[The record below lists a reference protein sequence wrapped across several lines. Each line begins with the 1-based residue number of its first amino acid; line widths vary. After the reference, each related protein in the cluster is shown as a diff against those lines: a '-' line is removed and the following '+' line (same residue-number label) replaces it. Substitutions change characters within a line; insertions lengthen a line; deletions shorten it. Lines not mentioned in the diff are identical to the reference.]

1 MDLSYVQ
8 RSILYD
14 GSLAEYATKINVS
27 KICFGCTWQPY
38 KTNYYYDCYSRISDI
53 NQWFTDEFSK
63 SSSLA
68 ELLREKVL
76 TEDNKR
82 QISRWHTINDG
93 KNTS

>member
-8 RSILYD
+8 RSILHD

-27 KICFGCTWQPY
+27 KICFGCTCQPY
-38 KTNYYYDCYSRISDI
+38 KTNYYYYDCYSRTSDI
-53 NQWFTDEFSK
+53 NQWFTDEFSE

-76 TEDNKR
+76 KEDK
-82 QISRWHTINDG
+82 IKKD
-93 KNTS
+93 K